1 MEREVTEG
9 GMKGEEGE
17 EAEEAEAK
25 GVVVKRAAKMG
36 LMEEERD
43 A

>member
-1 MEREVTEG
+1 MGEG
-9 GMKGEEGE
+9 APGG
-17 EAEEAEAK
+17 EAEAK